1 MLIFDDLVGDAMKST
16 GEGHIQLNIDQN
28 YDVSMYGNYVINK
41 GEYVFALKEFIN
53 KKFTLNK
60 GGKITWL
67 GDPYNAKIDLSAI
80 YSLRTSLSNLVP
92 EEEKVIGN
100 IKV

>member
-1 MLIFDDLVGDAMKST
+1 MIIGDAMKST
-16 GEGHIQLNIDQN
+16 GEGHIQLSIDQN
-28 YDVSMYGNYVINK
+28 YDVSMYGNYLIDK

-53 KKFTLNK
+53 KIHLNK

-92 EEEKVIGN
+92 EQEKE
-100 IKV
+100 